1 MCVRVRRHTE
11 SRDDA
16 ADPCPDRRLMWYLY
30 LDESGDLGFD
40 FFARKPSRF
49 FTVCIMV
56 LQGVENNRRLLSA
69 VKKTRRRKFSQNQP
83 VELKG
88 AHTSLAVKRYFYD
101 QVATIPLEIYALTL
115 NKRRVYDELAARKD
129 RVYNFI
135 ARKVL
140 DRLPIDQA
148 ATRITFI
155 IDRSKS
161 KREIADFNGY
171 VTSQLTGRIDPKVPL
186 GIYHHRSAENLG
198 LQAVDL
204 FAWGVFRKYERADT
218 AWFDVFREKVRY
230 DGRYL

>member
-1 MCVRVRRHTE
+1 MENKDE
-11 SRDDA
+11 S
-16 ADPCPDRRLMWYLY
+16 ADNRSDRRLMWYLY

-49 FTVCIMV
+49 FTVCILA
-56 LQGVENNRRLLSA
+56 LQGVDNNRRLLSA
-69 VKKTRRRKFSQNQP
+69 VKKTCRRKLSRSRP

-135 ARKVL
+135 ARNVL

-148 ATRITFI
+148 ASRIEFI

-161 KREIADFNGY
+161 KREIEDFNGY
-171 VTSQLTGRIDPKVPL
+171 ITRQIEGRIDPKVPL
-186 GIYHHRSAENLG
+186 SIYHHRSNENVG

-204 FAWGVFRKYERADT
+204 FAWGIFRKYERDDT

-230 DGRYL
+230 DDRYL